1 MRSFSLLLLVSI
13 NVLID
18 AEHFKCNK
26 KLSCGCG
33 KSNVE
38 INARIINGEEA
49 VPYSWSMIISLRY
62 DFLDN
67 GNSFTHVCGGTIL
80 TDSYI
85 LTAASC
91 FDRINGDVKLANIT
105 IAAGIHKRSQP
116 RQIIRDVDEIII
128 HPNWTDQRNRYE
140 HDIALLHLSEPLD
153 FQMNPFLT
161 RTCLPLQLNT
171 SETLMKYPPVGT
183 SLAVVGWGRSVF
195 YGDDSDILRQT
206 IVSLIEHNDAK
217 CADIVTDPNSQFCAG
232 LRDVSVGQ
240 NVFL

>member
-62 DFLDN
+62 DFLVN

-85 LTAASC
+85 LTAANC

-206 IVSLIEHNDAK
+206 IVSLIEQTDAK